1 MKKTLKNDLSQMTLE
16 ELANRAQDL
25 RKELF
30 LLRMKKVATPE
41 KNTALER
48 NLRKGLACALTFL
61 KQKELHG
68 E

>member
-1 MKKTLKNDLSQMTLE
+1 MKKNLKNDLKQMGFD
-16 ELANRAQDL
+16 DL
-25 RKELF
+25 QNHVQGIRKELF
-30 LLRMKKVATPE
+30 LLRMKKLTNPE

-61 KQKELHG
+61 NQRELHG